1 MDFTP
6 RSVVTFYVADGTD
19 LVPGANP
26 TPLKGATI
34 TVMQGETPI
43 ETVVSDTSGIAE
55 MVVANGDYTYAVS
68 RPGYADLTGS
78 FTVDNADQTVYV
90 NMTGMDKLTASP
102 VRLYPNPVESKLIIE
117 RNNSDKV
124 IIELYSISGILIGTM
139 KTENATTTVD
149 VGALSSGSYFI
160 RIVGIDTA
168 PTVHRFIK
176 R

>member
-1 MDFTP
+1 
-6 RSVVTFYVADGTD
+6 VADGTD
-19 LVPGANP
+19 LVPGSNP

-34 TVMQGETPI
+34 TIMQGETPI

-55 MVVANGDYTYAVS
+55 IVVANGDYTYAVS

-78 FTVDNADQTVYV
+78 FTVDNADQTVYL

-124 IIELYSISGILIGTM
+124 IIELYSISGTLIGTM